1 MTTRY
6 LISRITTVDGEQTT
20 YAHQAFASANV
31 YPSLDQT
38 IWPTD
43 QTQPYALAR
52 FDGDDLS
59 PLGIASDTYV
69 LPAKPLAAELSACPV
84 SVRTELLQGLEAKGI
99 PTLGI
104 SLGSDTMK
112 NVLELI
118 GSTIAP
124 GNFDVDNFTA

>member
-6 LISRITTVDGEQTT
+6 LISRITTADGEQTT

-31 YPSLDQT
+31 YPTLDQT

-43 QTQPYALAR
+43 QTQPYALVR

-59 PLGIASDTYV
+59 PLGLASDTYI
-69 LPAKPLAAELSACPV
+69 LPQKPLTALLSACPL
-84 SVRTELLQGLEAKGI
+84 SIRTEMLQGLEAKGI

-104 SLGSDTMK
+104 ALEADTMK

-118 GSTIAP
+118 GNTIAP